1 MDDLTINQILWIV
14 AGGLLLVGIGA
25 TIAGYRRNKRPRDI
39 DRPGLVPWQLVEI
52 LSFFLAF
59 GAALLAVRL

>member
-1 MDDLTINQILWIV
+1 MDDLTLNQILFIV
-14 AGGLLLVGIGA
+14 AGAFLLLGIGA
-25 TIAGYRRNKRPRDI
+25 AIAGHRRNKRRDV
-39 DRPGLVPWQLVEI
+39 DRPDVVPWQLMEI

>member
-1 MDDLTINQILWIV
+1 MDDLTLNQILFIL
-14 AGGLLLVGIGA
+14 AGAFLLLGIVA
-25 TIAGYRRNKRPRDI
+25 TIAGHRRNKRRDI
-39 DRPGLVPWQLVEI
+39 DRPGVVPWQLIEI